1 MRNEIKAILETTMM
15 ITAFSANA
23 GFRMQIPL
31 EIDGGGHLPN
41 GSIVFT
47 GETEIEPVDKAKE
60 CDDKA
65 SNVPGLL
72 SSTYPDVNYV
82 SHRFTTFKQ
91 FVPGVG
97 FADVEG
103 CEVTIE
109 LPNSKGFY
117 CTSNDD
123 YAMAVSGSVQSL
135 GIEKI
140 MLNYYGECN

>member
-1 MRNEIKAILETTMM
+1 MNGVKTLTAIVVMTA
-15 ITAFSANA
+15 AFSVNA
-23 GFRMQIPL
+23 GYRMHIPL
-31 EIDGGGHLPN
+31 EKDGGGNLPN

-60 CDDKA
+60 CDDNA

-109 LPNSKGFY
+109 LPNSKGAY

-123 YAMAVSGSVQSL
+123 YAMAVSVNVQSL
-135 GIEKI
+135 GIDRVMI
-140 MLNYYGECN
+140 NYYGECN